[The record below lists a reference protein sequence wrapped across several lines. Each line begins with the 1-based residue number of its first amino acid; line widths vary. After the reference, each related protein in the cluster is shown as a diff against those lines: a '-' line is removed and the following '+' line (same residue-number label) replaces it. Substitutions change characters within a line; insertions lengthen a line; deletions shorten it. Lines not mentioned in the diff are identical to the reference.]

1 MTSGVALRPLALFF
15 YDLIEHLCHL
25 GSATHVVECC
35 LSQLSSPL
43 SHGPRLVGMVAHE
56 VDGTF
61 PSLHIAIVDRYA
73 AACGVDVD
81 RNLWVWLQIMGR
93 PMAIASTTVV
103 RPTVYFVSWQQIA
116 THSARATI
124 RLSS

>member
-1 MTSGVALRPLALFF
+1 MTSGVALKSLVLFF
-15 YDLIEHLCHL
+15 YDLFEHLCHL
-25 GSATHVVECC
+25 GGATHVVEGC
-35 LSQLSSPL
+35 LGQLSSPL
-43 SHGPRLVGMVAHE
+43 SHSPRLVGVVTHE

-73 AACGVDVD
+73 AACGTDVD
-81 RNLWVWLQIMGR
+81 RNRLQIMGR
-93 PMAIASTTVV
+93 PMAMASTTVV
-103 RPTVYFVSWQQIA
+103 SPTVYFVSWQQIA